1 MDNSQNQRFR
11 VLLEYL
17 REKKL
22 IRNQQ
27 DFTERIGSDKS
38 TVSQIVNNHIGIP
51 NGLFGCV
58 VAAFPFVNELW
69 LRSGDGEMIKPSAQ
83 QSSYVNNSP
92 IVMNSDNNQIGN
104 CAPFNAALAEIAEQ
118 RKLVERSLS
127 LLAKRDEQIDR
138 LLTIIE
144 TRNTDK

>member
-1 MDNSQNQRFR
+1 
-11 VLLEYL
+11 
-17 REKKL
+17 
-22 IRNQQ
+22 
-27 DFTERIGSDKS
+27 
-38 TVSQIVNNHIGIP
+38 
-51 NGLFGCV
+51 
-58 VAAFPFVNELW
+58 
-69 LRSGDGEMIKPSAQ
+69 
-83 QSSYVNNSP
+83 
-92 IVMNSDNNQIGN
+92 MNSDNNQIGN